1 MVVDVHVETAIT
13 VVSGLY
19 FCSSAVADA
28 VVMDS
33 VLMMEDAVV
42 IQDAAILS
50 GSLSF
55 SHAAAAVTSNQLHP
69 QVRHTYVQYVWIC
82 KTGVRCFHLL
92 RFFQQSIMSA

>member
-33 VLMMEDAVV
+33 VLMMADAVV

-50 GSLSF
+50 GSLSAPVF
-55 SHAAAAVTSNQLHP
+55 SAVHH
-69 QVRHTYVQYVWIC
+69 VR
-82 KTGVRCFHLL
+82 
-92 RFFQQSIMSA
+92 MN